1 MLKIANINY
10 KMAIYIFI
18 LFLLLVPWLNTSI
31 DFKQNAGIAS
41 QEDVTFYEINPCK
54 VSLFEFLRSNPKSIY
69 QNHFH
74 FRFNN
79 YSSIS
84 CFGRVSGLTVIDS
97 DFFISIGTNTFINII
112 FQGLIC
118 LLFLKFITRNKLSIS
133 ENKVSNL
140 AKNISILL
148 TTYLFYFSVFSE
160 KRFYEKQLYYVDFD
174 EAFYKALVFLLF
186 YFIIYNLIDIAENRS
201 DNILNFLPF
210 LFIFHSVISGT
221 NITLFSSIFIY
232 FGIISIIRKESLK
245 KFNKI
250 MVSLSVIWILNSTES
265 YYFEPGKFR
274 GFTSSIY
281 EFNSSI
287 YWCIYF
293 ILLINGIWYL
303 FKTKSNK
310 FKFDK
315 FINNAS
321 LTSIVLV
328 ILGYLGANLPLIN
341 FFNYYYFGQQKFGIS
356 RNNPFEFN
364 SWAEKLSWRGFYTSA
379 ETIGEFYGLCI
390 ILILYSYSRKKTINK
405 IETIGF
411 VASFLGIYF
420 SNNRT
425 SMLLAFL
432 FSVYLLIEHKSYKR
446 NATLLLSFFGMI
458 LLTYLVGVDDLTYE
472 LDFITT
478 RITANTNSYSFE
490 GINSSFSRWL
500 NTNYGSGGFL
510 SGIFGFFS
518 FMGYFLNRSQRWGIF
533 FARYNPTYME
543 SILGSGPLS
552 LGQVYGETPIAK
564 TETFLLPHSSL
575 LSFLVYF
582 GFLGVL
588 VLFLLLI
595 FKFLDNRKS
604 ITTLGKMI
612 ILFIFINFLKN
623 DLVNYFA
630 PFTLY
635 LVFMIGILNYNNNLF
650 FKISSSSNYKNTGN
664 ETKENKN

>member
-1 MLKIANINY
+1 MLKLENINY
-10 KMAIYIFI
+10 KTALYILII
-18 LFLLLVPWLNTSI
+18 LLLLVPWLNTSI
-31 DFKQNAGIAS
+31 DFDQNAGIVS

-54 VSLFEFLRSNPKSIY
+54 VSLYEFLRSNPNSIY

-118 LLFLKFITRNKLSIS
+118 LLFFQFIKKNKTPIIN
-133 ENKVSNL
+133 ENKANNL
-140 AKNISILL
+140 IKNIGILI

-160 KRFYEKQLYYVDFD
+160 KRYYGKQLYYVDFD
-174 EAFYKALVFLLF
+174 DTFYKALIFLLL
-186 YFIIYNLIDIAENRS
+186 YLIIYNLIDIAEKRS

-210 LFIFHSVISGT
+210 LFIFHSAISGT

-232 FGIISIIRKESLK
+232 FGIVSIIKKQSLK

-250 MVSLSVIWILNSTES
+250 MTLLSVIWVVNSTES
-265 YYFEPGKFR
+265 FYFEPGKFR

-281 EFNSSI
+281 EFNASI
-287 YWCIYF
+287 FWCIYF
-293 ILLINGIWYL
+293 TLLINGIWYV
-303 FKTKSNK
+303 FKIKSNK
-310 FKFDK
+310 FKFEK

-321 LTSIVLV
+321 LTSLALL

-341 FFNYYYFGQQKFGIS
+341 FFNYYYFGQQKFGIK
-356 RNNPFEFN
+356 RTNPFEFD

-390 ILILYSYSRKKTINK
+390 ILILYSYSRKKVINK
-405 IETIGF
+405 IEIVGF
-411 VASFLGIYF
+411 VASLLGIYF

-425 SMLLAFL
+425 SMLIAFL
-432 FSVYLLIEHKSYKR
+432 FSIYLLIEYKSYKR
-446 NATLLLSFFGMI
+446 NATILLSFFGII
-458 LLTYLVGVDDLTYE
+458 LLIYLAGVDDLTYE

-478 RITANTNSYSFE
+478 RISINTNSYSYE

-500 NTNYGSGGFL
+500 NTNYGSKDFL
-510 SGIFGFFS
+510 SGLFGIFS
-518 FMGYFLNRSQRWGIF
+518 FIGYFLNRSQRWGIF

-552 LGQVYGETPIAK
+552 LGQVYGETPIGD

-582 GFLGVL
+582 GFFGVI
-588 VLFLLLI
+588 VLFLLFIYKYLNNI
-595 FKFLDNRKS
+595 NS

-623 DLVNYFA
+623 DLANYFA
-630 PFTLY
+630 PFTIY
-635 LVFMIGILNYNNNLF
+635 LVFMIGILNYNNHSL
-650 FKISSSSNYKNTGN
+650 FKISPVGSDKDT
-664 ETKENKN
+664 

>member
-1 MLKIANINY
+1 MLKLANINY

-18 LFLLLVPWLNTSI
+18 LFLLIVPWLNTSI

-250 MVSLSVIWILNSTES
+250 TVSLSVIWILNSTES

-321 LTSIVLV
+321 LTSIVLL

-364 SWAEKLSWRGFYTSA
+364 SWAEKISWRGFYTSA

-432 FSVYLLIEHKSYKR
+432 FSAYLLIEHKSYKR

-518 FMGYFLNRSQRWGIF
+518 FIGYFLNRSQRWGIF

-595 FKFLDNRKS
+595 FKFLNNRKS

-650 FKISSSSNYKNTGN
+650 FKISSPSNYKNTGN
-664 ETKENKN
+664 ETKENKK

>member
-1 MLKIANINY
+1 MLKLENINY
-10 KMAIYIFI
+10 KTALYILI
-18 LFLLLVPWLNTSI
+18 TFLLLIPWLNTSI
-31 DFKQNAGIAS
+31 DFDQNAGIVS

-54 VSLFEFLRSNPKSIY
+54 VSLYEFLRSNPNSIY

-118 LLFLKFITRNKLSIS
+118 LLFFQFIKRNKTPITN
-133 ENKVSNL
+133 ENKVTNL
-140 AKNISILL
+140 IKNIGILI

-160 KRFYEKQLYYVDFD
+160 KRYYEKQLYYVDFD
-174 EAFYKALVFLLF
+174 DTFYKALIFLLL
-186 YFIIYNLIDIAENRS
+186 YLIIYNLIDIAEKRS

-210 LFIFHSVISGT
+210 LFIFHSAISGT

-232 FGIISIIRKESLK
+232 FGIVSIIKKQSLK

-250 MVSLSVIWILNSTES
+250 MTLLSVIWVVNSTES
-265 YYFEPGKFR
+265 FYFEPGKFR

-281 EFNSSI
+281 EFNASI
-287 YWCIYF
+287 FWCIYF
-293 ILLINGIWYL
+293 TLLINGIWYV
-303 FKTKSNK
+303 FKIKSNK
-310 FKFDK
+310 FKFEK

-321 LTSIVLV
+321 LTSLALL

-341 FFNYYYFGQQKFGIS
+341 FFNYYYFGQQKFGIK
-356 RNNPFEFN
+356 RTNPFEFD

-390 ILILYSYSRKKTINK
+390 ILILYSYSRKKVINK
-405 IETIGF
+405 IEIVGF
-411 VASFLGIYF
+411 VASLLGIYF

-425 SMLLAFL
+425 SMLIAFL
-432 FSVYLLIEHKSYKR
+432 FSIYLLIEYKSYKR
-446 NATLLLSFFGMI
+446 NATILLSFFGII
-458 LLTYLVGVDDLTYE
+458 LLIYLAGVDDLTYE

-478 RITANTNSYSFE
+478 RISINTNSYSYE

-500 NTNYGSGGFL
+500 NTNYGSKDFL
-510 SGIFGFFS
+510 SGLFGIFS
-518 FMGYFLNRSQRWGIF
+518 FIGYFLNRSQRWGIF

-552 LGQVYGETPIAK
+552 LGQVYGETPIGD

-582 GFLGVL
+582 GFFGVI
-588 VLFLLLI
+588 VLFLLFIYKYLNNI
-595 FKFLDNRKS
+595 NY

-623 DLVNYFA
+623 DLANYFA
-630 PFTLY
+630 PFTIY
-635 LVFMIGILNYNNNLF
+635 LVFMIGILNYNNHSL
-650 FKISSSSNYKNTGN
+650 FKISPVSSDKDT
-664 ETKENKN
+664 

>member
-1 MLKIANINY
+1 MLKLENINY
-10 KMAIYIFI
+10 KAALYILI
-18 LFLLLVPWLNTSI
+18 TFLLLFPWLNTNV
-31 DFKQNAGIAS
+31 DFEQNAGIVS
-41 QEDVTFYEINPCK
+41 QEDVSFYEINPCK
-54 VSLFEFLRSNPKSIY
+54 VSLYEFLRSNPKSIY

-97 DFFISIGTNTFINII
+97 DFFISIGTNTFINIM
-112 FQGLIC
+112 FQGLVC
-118 LLFLKFITRNKLSIS
+118 LLFFQFIRKNKTPFSID
-133 ENKVSNL
+133 NKVNNL
-140 AKNISILL
+140 NKNIGILI

-160 KRFYEKQLYYVDFD
+160 KRFYEKHLYYVDFD
-174 EAFYKALVFLLF
+174 DVFYKALIFLLF
-186 YFIIYNLIDIAENRS
+186 YLIIYNLIDLAEKRT
-201 DNILNFLPF
+201 DNILNFLPY

-221 NITLFSSIFIY
+221 NITLFSAIFIY
-232 FGIISIIRKESLK
+232 FGIISIIKKESLK

-250 MVSLSVIWILNSTES
+250 MILLSAIWIVNSTES

-281 EFNSSI
+281 EFNASI

-293 ILLINGIWYL
+293 TLLVNGIWYL
-303 FKTKSNK
+303 FKTKSKK
-310 FKFDK
+310 FKFEK
-315 FINNAS
+315 FIKNAS
-321 LTSIVLV
+321 LTSLTLL

-341 FFNYYYFGQQKFGIS
+341 FFNYYYFGQQKFGIT
-356 RNNPFEFN
+356 RNNPFEFD

-390 ILILYSYSRKKTINK
+390 ILILYSYSRKKAINK
-405 IETIGF
+405 IETIGLI
-411 VASFLGIYF
+411 ASLLGIYF

-425 SMLLAFL
+425 SMLIAFL
-432 FSVYLLIEHKSYKR
+432 FSTYLLIENKPYKR
-446 NATLLLSFFGMI
+446 NATLLLSFFGLM
-458 LLTYLVGVDDLTYE
+458 LFTYLVGVDDLTYE

-478 RITANTNSYSFE
+478 RISINTNSYSYE

-510 SGIFGFFS
+510 SGLFGIFS
-518 FMGYFLNRSQRWGIF
+518 FIGYFLNRSQRWGIF
-533 FARYNPTYME
+533 FARYNPTYLE

-552 LGQVYGETPIAK
+552 LGQVYGETPVGK

-582 GFLGVL
+582 GFLGVI

-595 FKFLDNRKS
+595 YKYLNNKNS

-612 ILFIFINFLKN
+612 ILFVFINFLKN
-623 DLVNYFA
+623 DLANYFA
-630 PFTLY
+630 PFAMS
-635 LVFMIGILNYNNNLF
+635 LVLMIGILNHNNQSLF
-650 FKISSSSNYKNTGN
+650 KVSSASGDKDT
-664 ETKENKN
+664 